1 MVDAEQSE
9 ILERMREGVRRIEEA
24 NAAAED
30 RSARYEQL
38 TDQLAAIEAT
48 RTSAD
53 QAVTVTAGQG
63 GSIRDI
69 RFGPGAVRLSPP
81 KLSEVVMA
89 TLRQAVSEAA
99 QQQANS
105 LADVVGDKYD
115 LLERVAQAQQ
125 VPPQQTPPQQAS
137 TQQASTQQAPA
148 QQAPHEPRTSAPA
161 QRSAPP
167 ARPWWED
174 DGDDEYDP
182 FAWR

>member
-1 MVDAEQSE
+1 MDAEQSE

-30 RSARYEQL
+30 RAARYEQL
-38 TDQLAAIEAT
+38 TGQLAAIEVT

-53 QAVTVTAGQG
+53 HAVTVTAGQG

-69 RFGPGAVRLSPP
+69 RFGPEAVRLSPP

-125 VPPQQTPPQQAS
+125 VPPQQTPAQQAP
-137 TQQASTQQAPA
+137 TQQAPA